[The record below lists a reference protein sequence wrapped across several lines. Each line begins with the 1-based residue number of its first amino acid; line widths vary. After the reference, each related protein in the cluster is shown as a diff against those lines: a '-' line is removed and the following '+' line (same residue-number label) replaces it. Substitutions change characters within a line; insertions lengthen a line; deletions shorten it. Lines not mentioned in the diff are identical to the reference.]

1 MSDQACKHS
10 GFGSRRLAILITC
23 FAISFIALGATVYPK
38 SHRRLP
44 GYAKSTDV
52 KKQSVPESPGPG
64 PHHAA
69 GSLMV
74 GDTSSTGGTQ
84 SVSHKQYEG
93 RYFELIRP
101 KAHGPLPLGAL
112 KRDAKLT
119 ARIIR
124 GDGSNSAA
132 MIPTVTNVILGKAKA
147 LEDELDVGV
156 SPNLIAW
163 MGPQGNWSLLC
174 FAVEA
179 GQRDSVKILVRHG
192 AYVNPSQ
199 YGAPGAPFCAP
210 LVLAASGA
218 EDDVV
223 RYLLAHGADVNQK
236 SLSGNTALSDAVSA
250 GNYYTVKLLLKH
262 GRMCA
267 RYSAQAGDSPRDLR
281 RASRLD
287 MLLFGNCLSQKAR
300 RCRQCIERDG
310 CRGLRMR
317 AADSNSLLAKREFL
331 SDRLPRFRRF
341 EGASARFVVRAMAHL
356 LEVSWPHESPAVCS
370 ATSSCPLR
378 ISAAGNPRSPRP
390 RFPSGD

>member
-1 MSDQACKHS
+1 M
-10 GFGSRRLAILITC
+10 
-23 FAISFIALGATVYPK
+23 
-38 SHRRLP
+38 
-44 GYAKSTDV
+44 
-52 KKQSVPESPGPG
+52 
-64 PHHAA
+64 
-69 GSLMV
+69 
-74 GDTSSTGGTQ
+74 
-84 SVSHKQYEG
+84 SHKQYEG

-119 ARIIR
+119 ARMIR

-179 GQRDSVKILVRHG
+179 GQRESVKILVRHG

-262 GRMCA
+262 GAHVRSVLGPGGRLPA
-267 RYSAQAGDSPRDLR
+267 RLAESKSPRYVAIR
-281 RASRLD
+281 K
-287 MLLFGNCLSQKAR
+287 LL
-300 RCRQCIERDG
+300 I
-310 CRGLRMR
+310 
-317 AADSNSLLAKREFL
+317 AK
-331 SDRLPRFRRF
+331 
-341 EGASARFVVRAMAHL
+341 GAKM
-356 LEVSWPHESPAVCS
+356 
-370 ATSSCPLR
+370 
-378 ISAAGNPRSPRP
+378 
-390 RFPSGD
+390 PSVH